1 MPVQSVKKTHS
12 CRLFIFFFFCCAS
25 FSWTRDNVPKYAAAA
40 AVVLVSC
47 RRHVFIENAAVE
59 GARGEV
65 ILFLAGS
72 NFQHCEIKKEIV
84 LCGSPLR
91 EITVSYF

>member
-1 MPVQSVKKTHS
+1 M
-12 CRLFIFFFFCCAS
+12 
-25 FSWTRDNVPKYAAAA
+25 PKYAAA
-40 AVVLVSC
+40 VVVSY
-47 RRHVFIENAAVE
+47 RVVVVAVFIENGSG

-72 NFQHCEIKKEIV
+72 DFQHCEIKKEIV
-84 LCGSPLR
+84 LCGSPRR